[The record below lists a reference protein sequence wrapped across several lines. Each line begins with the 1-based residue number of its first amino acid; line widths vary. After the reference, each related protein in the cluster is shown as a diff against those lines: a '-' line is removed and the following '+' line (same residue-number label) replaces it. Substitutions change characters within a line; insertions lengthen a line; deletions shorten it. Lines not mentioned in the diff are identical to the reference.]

1 MIIKNIAKLCKAR
14 KRIALYTDRRGDCQW
29 IGDGSSLYPLYGM
42 PELDEETVFYVL
54 DIPEDKR
61 EGYVV
66 TWEPWPA
73 HIDAGDEAAERPLL
87 SSPCGI
93 VWKKMKLMPARTSLG
108 LWFYNPDYLRPLADA
123 DSFELYERE
132 TPDGQIYLAVKTGFL
147 LRAIILPMLPE
158 PEAIAEHLKQL
169 HAELEATI
177 GYRAYL
183 ENGKDA
189 DAYAYE
195 VCPLTDREE
204 DEAGE
209 EERIAMSPSAP
220 RHDRSED
227 EDG

>member
-1 MIIKNIAKLCKAR
+1 MILKAISKLCKKR
-14 KRIALYTDRRGDCQW
+14 KRIALYTDRRDDCQW

-42 PELDEETVFYVL
+42 PELDEETVFAVL

-66 TWEPWPA
+66 TWEPWPQN
-73 HIDAGDEAAERPLL
+73 INAGDEAAERPLL

-93 VWKKMKLMPARTSLG
+93 VWKKMALMPARTSLG
-108 LWFYNPDYLRPLADA
+108 LRFYNPEYLKPLADA

-147 LRAIILPMLPE
+147 LRAILLPMLPE

-189 DAYAYE
+189 EAYACE
-195 VCPLTDREE
+195 VRPLTDEE
-204 DEAGE
+204 DEEDVG
-209 EERIAMSPSAP
+209 ERIATSPSAP
-220 RHDRSED
+220 RNDRTEA
-227 EDG
+227 DG